1 MSDPGSISPRPET
14 GEFPAEFLEATLRL
28 STDHLPGMGLKS
40 IEDLVAEARE
50 TGVDELTLRELVA
63 LRKADAPMTLI
74 DLREPPERTS
84 GNKIRG
90 ALNIPRGVL
99 EISYP
104 VDALCAARPVGA
116 RDLWRHWEFI
126 DAEFVDAVHAA
137 GCRVVAWTVNDAT
150 VMERFALLGVDALCT
165 DDVGLARRVVGA

>member
-28 STDHLPGMGLKS
+28 PTDHLPGMGLKS

-99 EISYP
+99 EMTIHKH
-104 VDALCAARPVGA
+104 VDNPKSLIVLFCSDGMRSALAAESLGRMGYRNVKVLAGGFHKVKKSVRKSRPDSSGS
-116 RDLWRHWEFI
+116 
-126 DAEFVDAVHAA
+126 
-137 GCRVVAWTVNDAT
+137 G
-150 VMERFALLGVDALCT
+150 
-165 DDVGLARRVVGA
+165 